1 MKTIKLIILMLVL
14 YIARVSAFSTDNTL
28 SVWMDQKV
36 ELTADGKTV
45 TKLTIYEYDPNVN
58 YISFNM
64 ALFVP
69 KGTKIHQR
77 KEGRKYVDDIK
88 LNEDRATDHT
98 ISCGMPDDHT
108 IKIIAFSMTNDQFYP
123 DTEDGTIVKELLS
136 INLVCDE
143 NAINGSY
150 RVEMLDVNFTYR
162 DKDSKITSNG
172 IDHIE
177 YSDFT
182 VTGGQDFPGID
193 YTMTSAGYGTLIL
206 PFNCEIPKGLT
217 AFECNGVDNDNML
230 MLNSVNSFAANTPYI
245 VKGTPDTYHFNG
257 VYSALFD
264 EYSTKYMT
272 GVYVDKKVPVDAY
285 VLQNQKEDGL
295 AFYRVYDSQ
304 EVTLPEY
311 RCYLNKFGDN
321 AAKCLKFPDMDKP
334 TGIETVVPVEN
345 KNVDVFTTSGVMV
358 RSNVNSNVALDGL
371 PSGVYIIN
379 NKKVIKK

>member
-1 MKTIKLIILMLVL
+1 MKTVKLIMLMLVL
-14 YIARVSAFSTDNTL
+14 YTARALAFSTDNTL

-77 KEGRKYVDDIK
+77 KEGRKYVNDIT
-88 LNEDRATDHT
+88 LNTDRATDHT
-98 ISCGMPDDHT
+98 IACGMPDDHT
-108 IKIIAFSMTNDQFYP
+108 IKIIAYSMTNDQFYP

-136 INLVCDE
+136 INLECD
-143 NAINGSY
+143 NSAINGTY

-193 YTMTSAGYGTLIL
+193 YTMTSAGYGTLML

-217 AFECNGVDNDNML
+217 AFECSGVDSDNML

-245 VKGTPDTYHFNG
+245 VKGSPATYHFNG

-272 GVYVDKKVPVDAY
+272 GVYADKKVPADSY
-285 VLQNQKEDGL
+285 VLQNQEEYGL
-295 AFYRVYDSQ
+295 AFYRVYKSQ
-304 EVTLPEY
+304 EVTMPPY
-311 RCYLNKFGDN
+311 RCWINKQSDN
-321 AAKCLKFPDMDKP
+321 TAKCLKLPDTITGVSSVVTDKN
-334 TGIETVVPVEN
+334 N
-345 KNVDVFTTSGVMV
+345 KVDVYTTSGVRV
-358 RSNVNSNVALDGL
+358 RSNVDADKALDSL
-371 PSGVYIIN
+371 PAGVYIIN
-379 NKKVIKK
+379 NNKVVKR

>member
-14 YIARVSAFSTDNTL
+14 YIARASAFSTDNTL

-123 DTEDGTIVKELLS
+123 DTEDGSIVKELLS

-230 MLNSVNSFAANTPYI
+230 ILNSVNSFAANTPYI

-264 EYSTKYMT
+264 EYSTQYMT
-272 GVYVDKKVPVDAY
+272 GVYVDKIVPIDAY

-321 AAKCLKFPDMDKP
+321 AAKCIKFPKMDKP
-334 TGIETVVPVEN
+334 TGIETVVSVEN
-345 KNVDVFTTSGVMV
+345 KNGDVFTTSGVMV
-358 RSNVNSNVALDGL
+358 RNNVNSNVALDGL
-371 PSGVYIIN
+371 PSGIYIIN

>member
-14 YIARVSAFSTDNTL
+14 NIARASAFSTDNTL

-162 DKDSKITSNG
+162 DNDSKITSNG

-217 AFECNGVDNDNML
+217 AFECKGVDNDNML